1 MEVFIFARLHATPG
15 NRDAVREAMW
25 RIQGPTREE
34 PGCLAYGAFQSLRD
48 SDEFYIHT
56 RWKDLRAFE
65 AHVELPHTVRFVAE
79 VEPLLDH
86 PFNVTVADKIW

>member
-1 MEVFIFARLHATPG
+1 MEVFIFARLHAAPG

-86 PFNVTVADKIW
+86 PLNVTVADKIW

>member
-1 MEVFIFARLHATPG
+1 MEVFIFARLHAAPG

-34 PGCLAYGAFQSLRD
+34 LGCLAYGAFQSLRD